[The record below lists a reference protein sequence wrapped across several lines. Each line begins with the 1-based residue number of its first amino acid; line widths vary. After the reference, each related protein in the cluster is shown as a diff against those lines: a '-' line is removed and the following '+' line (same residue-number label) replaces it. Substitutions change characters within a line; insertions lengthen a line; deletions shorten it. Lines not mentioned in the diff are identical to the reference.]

1 MSDEVISPTLD
12 FVAGTIAGIMSV
24 VVGQPFDVVKVKL
37 QCAAGPSNDQQR
49 LGGRGL
55 GPLQNL
61 TNRTRTAGTAMSAFL
76 QVLKEDKAKGLF
88 KGVTSPM
95 LGVAAINASV
105 FTSYKYTLNLMVGPD
120 GAKVGPNLWQICAAG
135 AASGVFT
142 SFITT
147 PIERLKILQQSSRPG
162 QPVPS
167 LASLVRQHS
176 VPSLYRGW
184 TATVLRDLGFGPYF
198 AVYEAVC
205 RFDLGRTGYELDPR
219 REVDKEVREVG
230 KGRILVAGGFAGIA
244 GWGSTF
250 ALDVVKTR
258 MQSSEPYLTT
268 ASTPKSV
275 SASGTPSAVVIAAST
290 VPNGGTDVVRVAH
303 PYRTTWSTITRSYAD
318 GGIRVF
324 FTGIG
329 PTLLRS
335 VPVNMVC
342 FFVFEAVVE
351 ALR

>member
-1 MSDEVISPTLD
+1 MADAAPISPTLD
-12 FVAGTIAGIMSV
+12 FVAGTVAGVASV
-24 VVGQPFDVVKVKL
+24 IVGQPFDVVKVKL
-37 QCAAGPSNDQQR
+37 QCADD
-49 LGGRGL
+49 GREANRRAHVL
-55 GPLQNL
+55 GPLQARAGV
-61 TNRTRTAGTAMSAFL
+61 TTTRQHSTAVKAFL
-76 QVLKEDKAKGLF
+76 DILKRENVRGLF

-105 FTSYKYTLNLMVGPD
+105 FTSYKYSMNLMVGHD
-120 GAKVGPNLWQICAAG
+120 GTGPNLWQICAAG
-135 AASGVFT
+135 AASGIFT
-142 SFITT
+142 SLLTT
-147 PIERLKILQQSSRPG
+147 PIERLKILQQSAPAG
-162 QPVPS
+162 HPVPS
-167 LASLVRQHS
+167 LTTLVRRHS
-176 VPSLYRGW
+176 LTSLYRGW
-184 TATVLRDLGFGPYF
+184 TATMLRDLGFGPYF

-205 RFDLGRTGYELDPR
+205 RFDLGRTGYDPDPR

-258 MQSSEPYLTT
+258 MQSSE
-268 ASTPKSV
+268 ACVSTSF
-275 SASGTPSAVVIAAST
+275 
-290 VPNGGTDVVRVAH
+290 VPNIQPATVAVGPASSPVPSNVGQVVRVAH
-303 PYRTTWSTITRSYAD
+303 PYRTTWSTITHSYANE
-318 GGIRVF
+318 GVSVF
-324 FTGIG
+324 FKGIG